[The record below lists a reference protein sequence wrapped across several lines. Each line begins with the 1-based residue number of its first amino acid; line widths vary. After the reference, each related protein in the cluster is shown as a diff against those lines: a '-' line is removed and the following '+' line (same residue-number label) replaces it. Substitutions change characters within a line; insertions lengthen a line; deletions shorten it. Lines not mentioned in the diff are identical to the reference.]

1 MVALKNEFVVVGLD
15 SSALKLGQA
24 LVPGPAPEVELAHEA
39 DLAVAV
45 VAVVAVAD
53 LAVAVVAAAALVPVV
68 EAENGLGFEKRYLD
82 ADVSG
87 LVVVVVTAAVA
98 GAGAG
103 AGAGVGAGAGIAAVA
118 VSGAEEDVSGPVVV
132 TGGIH
137 EIGADPALAFDAV
150 DIVGRV
156 AAEGS
161 NTADWSVGM
170 DHIPHTADNIAD
182 IVVDTTALELAQQ
195 Q

>member
-87 LVVVVVTAAVA
+87 LGVVVVTA
-98 GAGAG
+98 AGAG
-103 AGAGVGAGAGIAAVA
+103 AGAGVGAVAGIEAVA

-170 DHIPHTADNIAD
+170 DHILHTADNIAD
-182 IVVDTTALELAQQ
+182 IVVDTTALQLAQQ

>member
-87 LVVVVVTAAVA
+87 LGVVVVTAA

-103 AGAGVGAGAGIAAVA
+103 AGAGVGAVAGIEAVA

-170 DHIPHTADNIAD
+170 DHILHTADNIAD

>member
-24 LVPGPAPEVELAHEA
+24 LVPGPAPEVEIAHEA
-39 DLAVAV
+39 DLA

-103 AGAGVGAGAGIAAVA
+103 AVAGIAAVA

>member
-24 LVPGPAPEVELAHEA
+24 LVPGPAPEVEIAHEA
-39 DLAVAV
+39 DLA

-103 AGAGVGAGAGIAAVA
+103 VGAVAGIAAVA